1 MGRNMNLILESR
13 VKRGDQ
19 VVWVASELTLEDHSL
34 VVEDINVLSVRGT
47 LKRKLEI
54 VMADLVNGR
63 GGFYRQIVGAISE
76 KRKEEE
82 PSG

>member
-1 MGRNMNLILESR
+1 MNLILESK

-19 VVWVASELTLEDHSL
+19 ILWVASELTLEDQTL
-34 VVEDINVLSVRGT
+34 VVEDINVLSARGT

-54 VMADLVNGR
+54 VMADLVHGR
-63 GGFYRQIVGAISE
+63 GGFYRQIIGAISE
-76 KRKEEE
+76 KRKEE

>member
-1 MGRNMNLILESR
+1 MNLILESR

-63 GGFYRQIVGAISE
+63 GGILPTDSRGNL
-76 KRKEEE
+76 REEE
-82 PSG
+82 GGGA